1 MNRLLREGTVALRN
15 LLSPRKETALDS
27 IWQDTG
33 GSCRVERPAQ
43 WQDSSVDISVIIP
56 CYNNAPY
63 LKKSIQSVLDQQ
75 GSFTLEAVVIDD
87 GSTDETPEIL
97 AQFRG
102 DPRVVLHRQ
111 ENQGHS
117 GARNTGLFLCHGEY
131 ILFHDSDDTLCPG
144 ALEALLTQA
153 KRQDADIVAGGYLCL
168 TPEGEERPGR
178 LFPEGPA
185 EDPYTIPGMTCGK
198 IFRRRLFASL
208 QFPVGYWYEDSIICQ
223 ILFPLAG
230 TVYTVSAPVFW
241 YLLNPKGVSA
251 SSQGQPKALE
261 SLYVTRRLLRE
272 RESFGLCHDEASC
285 AHFLHMVL
293 LTYHRTRKLGN
304 NCHYSVFLAQR
315 QLYKTYFENIPVMEK
330 YASLAAALRKGRF
343 RRYVWLCETMWLGG
357 SL

>member
-1 MNRLLREGTVALRN
+1 MKYIIHEGCKTLSN
-15 LLSPRKETALDS
+15 LFSPRVETDLEAL
-27 IWQDTG
+27 WQDTG
-33 GSCRVERPAQ
+33 GSCRVERPAR
-43 WQDSSVDISVIIP
+43 WLDSGVDISVIIP

-63 LKKSIQSVLDQQ
+63 LEKSIGSVLDQQ

-97 AQFRG
+97 ARFQG

-111 ENQGHS
+111 ENMGHS
-117 GARNTGLFLCHGEY
+117 GARNTGLSLCRGEY
-131 ILFHDSDDTLCPG
+131 ILFHDSDDTMCPG

-178 LFPEGPA
+178 LFPEGQA
-185 EDPYTIPGMTCGK
+185 ENPYTIPGMTCGK